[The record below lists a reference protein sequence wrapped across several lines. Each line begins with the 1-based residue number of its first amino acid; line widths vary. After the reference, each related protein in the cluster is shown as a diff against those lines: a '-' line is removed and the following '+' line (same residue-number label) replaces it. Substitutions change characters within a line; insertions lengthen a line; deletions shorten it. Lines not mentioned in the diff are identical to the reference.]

1 MYCAGDASDQS
12 KGEAPGISGQKYREP
27 VVTWR

>member
-1 MYCAGDASDQS
+1 MYCAGDALDQS
-12 KGEAPGISGQKYREP
+12 KDEVPGISGKKYREP